1 VRFQLKQDAGGIVDI
16 EFMVQY
22 GVLAW
27 SHQYPELTQVTDNMR
42 LLDAF
47 VHCGL
52 MSSKDCQTLQETY
65 LAYRVETHKRA
76 LQKQDLLMTQVELD
90 QLGFDI
96 KINNVI
102 SLWTSWLATNAD
114 R

>member
-1 VRFQLKQDAGGIVDI
+1 
-16 EFMVQY
+16 
-22 GVLAW
+22 
-27 SHQYPELTQVTDNMR
+27 
-42 LLDAF
+42 
-47 VHCGL
+47 
-52 MSSKDCQTLQETY
+52 MSSQDCQTLQETY

-76 LQKQDLLMTQVELD
+76 LQKQDLLMTQNELV

-96 KINNVI
+96 KINNVT